1 MTVEP
6 AVLVL
11 PAFDDL
17 AALPSEATP
26 WNRAYDLDETV
37 HVTGISASLRYA
49 ESGLAVAPT
58 GVGKTAAA
66 TTTTALLA
74 SDRIDLSETLVL
86 SVGVAGGPP
95 ELSIGSV
102 VIADDIVDWD
112 DKCRLDNA
120 GSDETALALN
130 PYTEG
135 QGVFDLDPSLVEWAL
150 SLGETATLEGTT
162 DDPAADENPAGP
174 AVVTG
179 TNVCGDELW
188 HGKAVAE
195 QVAWLL
201 EEYETGPYRATE
213 MEDSGTA
220 TALRRFGKLDQYLS
234 IRGISN
240 YDRPDPGVSAR
251 ESFFDPA
258 FESGFE
264 TGIRNA
270 VSVAQTVVD
279 EKIA

>member
-1 MTVEP
+1 MSVELE
-6 AVLVL
+6 VLVL

-17 AALPSEATP
+17 ADLPSEAKP
-26 WNRAYDLDETV
+26 WNRAYNLDETV
-37 HVTGISASLRYA
+37 HVTGVSAPLRYA
-49 ESGLAVAPT
+49 ESGMAVVPT
-58 GVGKTAAA
+58 GIGKTAAA

-74 SDRIDLSETLVL
+74 SDRLDLSEALVL

-95 ELSIGSV
+95 ELAIGSV
-102 VIADDIVDWD
+102 VIANDIVDWD
-112 DKCRLDNA
+112 DKCRFDP
-120 GSDETALALN
+120 SERDELPLATN
-130 PYTEG
+130 PYTED

-150 SLGETATLEGTT
+150 LLGEKANLERTT
-162 DDPAADENPAGP
+162 GDPSADDTSEDP

-188 HGKAVAE
+188 HGEGMAA
-195 QVAWLL
+195 QVTWLV
-201 EEYETGPYRATE
+201 EEYGLGPYRATE

-220 TALRRFGKLDQYLS
+220 TALQRFEKLDQYLS

-240 YDRPDPGVSAR
+240 HDRPESSVAAR
-251 ESFFDPA
+251 DSFFDPA
-258 FESGFE
+258 FESGFK

-270 VSVAQTVVD
+270 ISVAQAIVD